1 MANISFDGF
10 ARKTAERADK
20 LIRAVGISLFS
31 SVIRDTP
38 VGDPD
43 YWKGKAPKGYVGGR
57 LRGNWNCSLRAPNTS
72 AIEAPKGYK
81 KPSEYKNF
89 PIGQAVINQIET
101 ECNSAT
107 RKDSVW
113 LANSLPYAQRVE
125 YGWSKQRPDGM
136 VRKNAARIKRIV
148 STQLRLLK
156 G

>member
-1 MANISFDGF
+1 MANISFDQF

-20 LIRAVGISLFS
+20 LLRAVGISLFS

-57 LRGNWNCSLRAPNTS
+57 LRGNWNCSLRAPDVST
-72 AIEAPKGYK
+72 IEAPKTYNK
-81 KPSEYKNF
+81 AKDYRNF
-89 PIGQAVINQIET
+89 PVGQVVINKIEN
-101 ECNSAT
+101 ECEKAN
-107 RKDSVW
+107 RKDSLW

-125 YGWSKQRPDGM
+125 YGWSRQRPDGM

-156 G
+156 